1 MKKSIFVI
9 IFALFLY
16 SCDKP
21 CQDASTGPPSFSIE
35 IIDAVS
41 NENVFTNGTFTQ
53 SQLQV
58 TPTNS
63 ASFYYS
69 FISENNLNIL
79 TISPAWEEG
88 TFTTTLKL
96 GEDITIPIIAKVK
109 KVSNDCH
116 TNYGIETV
124 TISNYES
131 HFDQEN
137 YIYKI
142 KI

>member
-1 MKKSIFVI
+1 MIKSILVI
-9 IFALFLY
+9 ILAVIFY

-21 CQDASTGPPSFSIE
+21 CQDASTGPPNFRIE
-35 IIDAVS
+35 IIDAVT

-53 SQLQV
+53 NQLQV
-58 TPTNS
+58 TPSNS
-63 ASFYYS
+63 TSFNYS

-79 TISPAWEEG
+79 VISPAWEEG
-88 TFTTTLKL
+88 TFTTTIKL
-96 GEDITIPIIAKVK
+96 GADITIPIITKVK
-109 KVSNDCH
+109 KVSDDCN
-116 TNYGIETV
+116 TNYVIETV
-124 TISNYES
+124 TINNYEN